1 MRIQGTTAIVLGLVA
16 LSEASPFAGENF
28 LFRREPIALAQQ
40 NKGGNGA
47 NGGNAN
53 ANANNGASAAAA
65 GGASETCL
73 AAKAVQTGSQSDGNQ
88 VPADGQAASDTQVPF
103 LYPSKSS

>member
-47 NGGNAN
+47 NGANAN
-53 ANANNGASAAAA
+53 ANANNGASAAAAA

-88 VPADGQAASDTQVPF
+88 VPADGQAASAT
-103 LYPSKSS
+103 

>member
-40 NKGGNGA
+40 NKGGNGG
-47 NGGNAN
+47 NGGNG
-53 ANANNGASAAAA
+53 NANNGASAAAA

-88 VPADGQAASDTQVPF
+88 VPADGQAASAT
-103 LYPSKSS
+103 